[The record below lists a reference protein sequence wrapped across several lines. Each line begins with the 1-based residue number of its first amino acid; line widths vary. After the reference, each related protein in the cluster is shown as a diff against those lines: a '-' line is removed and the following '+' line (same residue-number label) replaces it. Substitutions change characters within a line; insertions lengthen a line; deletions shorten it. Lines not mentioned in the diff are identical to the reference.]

1 MCGVERKAIT
11 RWPDD
16 KMVQSERGRTKVPG
30 NGIEGGIR
38 YEEEA
43 YMKNIQYN
51 S

>member
-30 NGIEGGIR
+30 NGIEGGELDVRRRPI
-38 YEEEA
+38 
-43 YMKNIQYN
+43 
-51 S
+51 